1 MCLFYIFMP
10 PGLMS
15 SSLFQATGNGVTALV
30 LTLLRELICI
40 GLFAY
45 LFAIPFNLGEMGVWW
60 GIVTGHIIGSL
71 VAYVWARL
79 FIRRLSRGVSRERV
93 TTVA

>member
-1 MCLFYIFMP
+1 
-10 PGLMS
+10 
-15 SSLFQATGNGVTALV
+15 
-30 LTLLRELICI
+30 
-40 GLFAY
+40 
-45 LFAIPFNLGEMGVWW
+45 MGVWW